1 MTSIEPP
8 LGRKKHL
15 AHRGRRGWSFY
26 RSAFHLGL
34 LLVVGSPSLDAIT
47 ANSVE
52 VEIANLAR
60 NHPQQQRAAMIYDP
74 VLNLV
79 ARAKAIDLATR
90 SYFAHTDP
98 DGYGPNKAVEL
109 AGYKLPGWWG
119 SAKDANYIE
128 SLSAGYASA
137 QAAFDGWMG
146 SSGHRQHVLGEVS
159 FYAEQTRYGVGYAE
173 VPGSPYTRYY
183 VFVSAPPS
191 ADGDRLLEPYA
202 EWLFSYFTP
211 AQIDGASDSDDFDRD
226 GIPRIVEFTLGNHP
240 KHAETL
246 PAPLLNRVSNRLEW
260 TLPIRADLG
269 TLVAVVER
277 SPDLS
282 PASMTSSGV
291 QRVGNTYSIPI
302 LGRSGFMR
310 LAVRKP

>member
-8 LGRKKHL
+8 FGRKNHL

-26 RSAFHLGL
+26 RSAFHLAL

-60 NHPQQQRAAMIYDP
+60 NHPQQQRAAMVYDP
-74 VLNLV
+74 VLHLV

-90 SYFAHTDP
+90 RYFAHTDP
-98 DGYGPNKAVEL
+98 DGYGPNKAVQL
-109 AGYKLPGWWG
+109 AGYKLPEWWG

-146 SSGHRQHVLGEVS
+146 SSGHRQHVLGELA

-202 EWLFSYFTP
+202 EWLFAYFTP
-211 AQIDGASDSDDFDRD
+211 SQIDAASDSDDFDRD
-226 GIPRIVEFTLGNHP
+226 GIPRIVEFALGNHP
-240 KHAETL
+240 KHAEIL

-260 TLPIRADLG
+260 ILPIRADLG
-269 TLVAVVER
+269 SLVAVVER
-277 SPDLS
+277 SADLS
-282 PASMTSSGV
+282 PPWITSSDV

-302 LGRSGFMR
+302 LGKSGFMR